1 MAFCLSAAGSRAP
14 PGIPCTRAAGKRKN
28 RFSNEKRFLELI
40 ARFEL
45 ATSSLPS
52 APRTFFQLSF
62 VLYGHFR
69 SNPLAF
75 CSSLS
80 TRFPPVPPPSV
91 AGCVVRVLR
100 QKFSRPDR
108 LHKGGQIAVFL
119 AAAVMSRP
127 TFWQVTRESLLRWC

>member
-1 MAFCLSAAGSRAP
+1 MWVTVWVAIFLAFQKLIFCNKKHLKSSDFR
-14 PGIPCTRAAGKRKN
+14 C
-28 RFSNEKRFLELI
+28 FLELLGG
-40 ARFEL
+40 FEPP
-45 ATSSLPS
+45 ASSLPS